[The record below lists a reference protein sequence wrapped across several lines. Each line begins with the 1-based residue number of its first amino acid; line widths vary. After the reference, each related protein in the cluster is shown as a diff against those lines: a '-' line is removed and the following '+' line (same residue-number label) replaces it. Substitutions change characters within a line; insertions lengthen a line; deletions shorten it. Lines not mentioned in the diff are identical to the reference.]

1 MFFWMMLASLMGVVM
16 YGNLYEKTKPQEN
29 FIAPVYQAMVLS
41 MYQQHSSAEHGY
53 IDAMNAN
60 RIMTEAYIRSNSDGV
75 IPLVTTTVNG
85 VLNEVQAGNAI
96 FPYIVSRLPST
107 YKPQSGTRTYLFCVA
122 KSQNITVSCGA
133 SDVVR
138 YIVTIRA
145 IPPRYDGADKMTA
158 LRAISDATGQS
169 RFVGM
174 LQKDWQPL
182 VANTNP
188 AVGAITQHQPLG
200 AAYYIMSAGVAPVN
214 SVYVPNYVV
223 CNFPLVDSPSGPSG
237 VLGTMTSANGY
248 LVALSL
254 MGGLEHG
261 ENLTAGTPNMCNAVM
276 FN

>member
-29 FIAPVYQAMVLS
+29 FIAPVYQSMVLS

-60 RIMTEAYIRSNSDGV
+60 AAGTEAFLRSSADGI
-75 IPLVTTTVNG
+75 IPLAVSEG
-85 VLNEVQAGNAI
+85 GAISGAISGNTI
-96 FPYIVSRLPST
+96 FPYIQARLPST
-107 YKPQSGTRTYLFCVA
+107 YKPQSGTRTYLFCVD
-122 KSQNITVSCGA
+122 KNQMSDVSCGSSVA
-133 SDVVR
+133 VR
-138 YIVTIRA
+138 YIATIRA

-223 CNFPLVDSPSGPSG
+223 CNFPLNNDPSHSA
-237 VLGTMTSANGY
+237 VLGNMSSLNGY

-261 ENLTAGTPNMCNAVM
+261 ENLTAGTTNMCNAVM

>member
-29 FIAPVYQAMVLS
+29 FIVPVYQSMVLN
-41 MYQQHSSAEHGY
+41 MYQQHSAAEHGY
-53 IDAMNAN
+53 IDAMNNN
-60 RIMTEAYIRSNSDGV
+60 RAGTEAFLRSAADG
-75 IPLVTTTVNG
+75 ITPLAVSNNG
-85 VLNEVQAGNAI
+85 TISGEISGNTI
-96 FPYIVSRLPST
+96 FPYIQARLPTT
-107 YKPQSGTRTYLFCVA
+107 YKPQNGTRTYMFCVD
-122 KSQNITVSCGA
+122 KNQVSDVSCGSSVA
-133 SDVVR
+133 VR
-138 YIVTIRA
+138 YIATIRA

-182 VANTNP
+182 VANMNP

-214 SVYVPNYVV
+214 SVYVPNYIV
-223 CNFPLVDSPSGPSG
+223 CNFPLNNDPTHSTA
-237 VLGTMTSANGY
+237 LGNMTSLNGY

>member
-29 FIAPVYQAMVLS
+29 FIVPVYQSMVLN
-41 MYQQHSSAEHGY
+41 MYQQHSAAEHGY
-53 IDAMNAN
+53 IDAMNNN
-60 RIMTEAYIRSNSDGV
+60 RAGTEAFLRSAADG
-75 IPLVTTTVNG
+75 ITPLAVSNNG
-85 VLNEVQAGNAI
+85 TISGEISGNII
-96 FPYIVSRLPST
+96 FPYIQARLPTT
-107 YKPQSGTRTYLFCVA
+107 YKPQNGTRTYMFCVD
-122 KSQNITVSCGA
+122 KNQVSDVSCGSSVA
-133 SDVVR
+133 VR
-138 YIVTIRA
+138 YIATIRA

-182 VANTNP
+182 VANMNP

-214 SVYVPNYVV
+214 SVYVPNYIV
-223 CNFPLVDSPSGPSG
+223 CNFPLNNDPTHSAA
-237 VLGTMTSANGY
+237 LGTMTSLNGY

-261 ENLTAGTPNMCNAVM
+261 ENLTAGTPNICNAVM